1 MCYVCGSLYSPT
13 MKWWVRIYDDGTGE
27 VSQGGG
33 APPAPGPG
41 KVLRVAES
49 YDTEAEAQKAL
60 DDYLREI
67 QEGSPIKS
75 EAETKQ

>member
-1 MCYVCGSLYSPT
+1 V
-13 MKWWVRIYDDGTGE
+13 KWWVRIYDDGTGE
-27 VSQGGG
+27 VSQSGG
-33 APPAPGPG
+33 ARPDPSPG
-41 KVLRVAES
+41 KVLRVAEA

-75 EAETKQ
+75 EAETKKAPAK

>member
-1 MCYVCGSLYSPT
+1 

-33 APPAPGPG
+33 ARPEPSPG
-41 KVLRVAES
+41 KVLRVAEAYES
-49 YDTEAEAQKAL
+49 EAEAQQAL

-75 EAETKQ
+75 KADAKQ

>member
-1 MCYVCGSLYSPT
+1 

-33 APPAPGPG
+33 ARPEPSPG
-41 KVLRVAES
+41 KVLQVAEA
-49 YDTEAEAQKAL
+49 YETEAEAQQAL

-67 QEGSPIKS
+67 QEGSPLKS
-75 EAETKQ
+75 KADAKQ

>member
-1 MCYVCGSLYSPT
+1 

-33 APPAPGPG
+33 DLPAPSPR
-41 KVLRVAES
+41 KMLKVAEA
-49 YDTEAEAQKAL
+49 YATEAEARKAL

-75 EAETKQ
+75 KAGAK

>member
-1 MCYVCGSLYSPT
+1 VCYVCGSLYSPT

-33 APPAPGPG
+33 DRPAPSPG

-67 QEGSPIKS
+67 QEGSPITL
-75 EAETKQ
+75 EAEAKK

>member
-1 MCYVCGSLYSPT
+1 MN
-13 MKWWVRIYDDGTGE
+13 WWVFIYDDGTGE

-33 APPAPGPG
+33 NRPDSSPG

-49 YDTEAEAQKAL
+49 YETEADAQKAL

-75 EAETKQ
+75 KAEAKK

>member
-1 MCYVCGSLYSPT
+1 

-33 APPAPGPG
+33 DRPAPSPG

-49 YDTEAEAQKAL
+49 YETEAEAQKAL
-60 DDYLREI
+60 DEYLREI
-67 QEGSPIKS
+67 QEGSPLKS
-75 EAETKQ
+75 KAETKQ